1 MKTRQLLCA
10 LLLAFGLSAC
20 SENEAESPATRSSV
34 DDPITRMES
43 DSREAEDLEESGI
56 SSSSKTLITQE
67 EFDQIISNT
76 PEGQPIVIQNRFGEL
91 SLGNPLVPGYHPD
104 LLTFNFIDCDFE
116 GIVIQNTTQAVMNFN
131 RCTVDG
137 VVLTTGG
144 VVQSMEIRR
153 SRIGELRTIDG
164 SHCDGLSIIKSKI
177 ELIVNDSGGDSH
189 CFRFIGFQ

>member
-1 MKTRQLLCA
+1 MKTRQLLCTI
-10 LLLAFGLSAC
+10 LLAFGLSAC
-20 SENEAESPATRSSV
+20 SENEAESPATRSSAN
-34 DDPITRMES
+34 DPITRMELG
-43 DSREAEDLEESGI
+43 EAEDLEESGI

-67 EFDQIISNT
+67 EFDQIISST
-76 PEGQPIVIQNRFGEL
+76 PEGQPIVIQNRFGGL
-91 SLGNPLVPGYHPD
+91 SVGDPLVPGYHPD

-177 ELIVNDSGGDSH
+177 ELIVNDSGGDSN
-189 CFRFIGFQ
+189 CCRFIGFQ